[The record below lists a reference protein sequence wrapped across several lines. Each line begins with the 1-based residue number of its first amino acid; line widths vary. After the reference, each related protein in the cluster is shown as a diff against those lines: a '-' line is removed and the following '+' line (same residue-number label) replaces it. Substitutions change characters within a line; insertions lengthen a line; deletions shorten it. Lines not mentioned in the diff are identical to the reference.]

1 MKVAVYYSNK
11 DIRVEERE
19 IPKIGEKEILL
30 KVRASGICG
39 SDVMEWYRKGKTPLV
54 LGHEVAGD
62 VVEVG
67 KEVKGIK
74 EGDKIVVAHH
84 VPCNTCHFCLRG
96 HHTVCE
102 TLRKTN
108 FYPGGFSEFIR
119 VPEINVDRGIFK
131 FERTSYEE
139 ASFTEPLACVIRA
152 HRLLSTSPYDS
163 VFVIGC
169 GIAGLLHIRFL
180 RAIGISKI
188 FATDII
194 ENRVESAKKAGAD
207 FAFRT
212 DEDAIELIRSNNRGR
227 LADKVLLCTGSPS
240 AIKMAFDCVERG
252 GKILFFAT
260 PEPELQIP
268 LPVNRMFWRT
278 EISFVSSYGGSP
290 FDYSTALQLIENGRI
305 EVKSLITHRIPLSE
319 AEYGFRLVS
328 EGKECLKVILL
339 PHPPD

>member
-1 MKVAVYYSNK
+1 VKVAVYYSNK
-11 DIRVEERE
+11 DIRIEERE
-19 IPKIGEKEILL
+19 IPEIGGREILL

-39 SDVMEWYRKGKTPLV
+39 SDVLEWYRKGKVPVV

-62 VVEVG
+62 VVKVG
-67 KEVKGIK
+67 KDVKGVK
-74 EGDKIVVAHH
+74 EGDKVVVAHH

-131 FERTSYEE
+131 FERVSYEE
-139 ASFTEPLACVIRA
+139 ASLTEPLACVIRA
-152 HRLLSTSPYDS
+152 HRLLSTTAGDS

-180 RAIGISKI
+180 RAIGVAKI
-188 FATDII
+188 FATDLIEKRI
-194 ENRVESAKKAGAD
+194 ENARKAGAD
-207 FAFRT
+207 FVFRV
-212 DEDAIELIRSNNRGR
+212 DEDAAGLIRSNNRER

-240 AIKMAFDCVERG
+240 AIKMAFDTVERG

-290 FDYSTALQLIENGRI
+290 FDYSTALEFIENGRI
-305 EVKSLITHRIPLSE
+305 EVNSLITHRIPLSE
-319 AEYGFRLVS
+319 AGYGFKLVS
-328 EGKECLKVILL
+328 EGKECLKVVIV
-339 PHPPD
+339 P